1 MKKTAYIAPKM
12 QTLTLVMEQMIANSP
27 TGFYGGSSPTGGDG
41 IEVDPDGDEDYDEP
55 NRSRGRW

>member
-12 QTLTLVMEQMIANSP
+12 ETLTLGMEQMIANSP
-27 TGFYGGSSPTGGDG
+27 TGFYGQSTGGDG
-41 IEVDPDGDEDYDEP
+41 IFVEDTGDEDDDEP

>member
-12 QTLTLVMEQMIANSP
+12 ETLTLVMEQMIANSP
-27 TGFYGGSSPTGGDG
+27 MGGFTGQSTGGDG
-41 IEVDPDGDEDYDEP
+41 VIVDPDGDEDDDEP